1 MIALAVIVA
10 MVAVVVALYGVAAI
24 VGESLTQRSLISQ
37 VGAAQESRLQRARR
51 AADAMLMRT
60 RLGQML
66 SVGVDELGFARL
78 RAIDAVLVILAAML
92 LVVVLV
98 GTFLSWLL
106 APLLALLVP
115 PAAYLWVRREQQRRK
130 ERFIGQMPQLARV
143 LSNATDAGLALRT
156 AIELAADELG
166 EPASSEMARVA
177 QSMAVGQSVEEAL
190 SMLEQRLPSREVV
203 VLVSTLIVSSRA
215 GGALITSL
223 RRIAE
228 TLEERKQTR
237 REIQTMLSEARST
250 AFLIPVVGVMS
261 LLMLRQIN
269 DDAIDMLLSDPVGQ
283 LIFIVA
289 IVMYAVGF
297 FLFNRVTRVEP

>member
-1 MIALAVIVA
+1 MFL
-10 MVAVVVALYGVAAI
+10 AI
-24 VGESLTQRSLISQ
+24 VIGVIAAVLALVGIVTYLGSVLAQRDLIVQ
-37 VGAAQESRLQRARR
+37 VGDAQDSGQQRARL
-51 AADAMLMRT
+51 AADGALMRT
-60 RLGQML
+60 RLGQAL

-78 RAIDAVLVILAAML
+78 RSIDAVLVILGAML
-92 LVVVLV
+92 LLMVAV

-115 PAAYLWVRREQQRRK
+115 PAAYVWVRREQQRRK

-156 AIELAADELG
+156 AIELAAEELG

-177 QSMAVGQSVEEAL
+177 QAMSVGESVEDAL
-190 SMLEQRLPSREVV
+190 GRLEKRLPSREVV

-250 AFLIPVVGVMS
+250 AFLIPVVGLMS
-261 LLMLRQIN
+261 LFMLRQI
-269 DDAIDMLLSDPVGQ
+269 DDRAIDRLLSDPIGQ
-283 LIFIVA
+283 LIVGVA

-297 FLFNRVTRVEP
+297 FLFNRATRVEP